1 MSNKFQFVPGRIQ
14 FDEVIIKK
22 KDNETNITDLIVEV
36 NTETS
41 ILSTTIE
48 ADFMVLDAKNVLSNL
63 PIEAGDEISFTVTYA
78 DGPFKMTFVLVHI
91 TEIQD
96 LQSQRTYNLKCCS
109 RLQYNSMFRNISR
122 SYFGATSD
130 IAFQI
135 YKENTTEKFGI
146 WEASVGGQSLIVPN
160 WSPVKTLSW
169 LANRSTAAYD
179 DTRFYFYQDSFGRYN
194 FTPIEKFRE
203 LYRSKTPMKYTYRKN
218 NQMKSTNGESIPNS
232 AALANSILEIEFHD
246 SFEFN
251 FAARGGKLG
260 GIRFQTDINTKTMNI
275 TTYDYW
281 RDFKRESRLNDF
293 PTWSVNKEAVTGLLQ
308 YDNVLSNTHPKIA
321 LNKVN
326 DRSNLKQTSLDESQT
341 ITIVVKGNQ
350 TVDLGM
356 VVDIEIPSPEPKTDN
371 MRDQFDRRWSGKYY
385 VVSKRDMYT
394 KELKQTALTLTKE
407 SLTDLEIR

>member
-1 MSNKFQFVPGRIQ
+1 MSNTFQFVPGRIK

-36 NTETS
+36 NIESSLSMTS
-41 ILSTTIE
+41 
-48 ADFMVLDAKNVLSNL
+48 AQANFMVLDAKNVLSNL
-63 PIEAGDEISFTVTYA
+63 PIESGDEISFTVTYA
-78 DGPFKMTFVLVHI
+78 DGPLTMSFVVVHI
-91 TEIQD
+91 TEIND

-109 RLQYNSMFRNISR
+109 KLQYYSMYRNISR

-135 YKENTTEKFGI
+135 FKENTTESFGI
-146 WEASVGGQSLIVPN
+146 WEASVGGQSLIIPN
-160 WSPVKTLSW
+160 WSPVKALDW
-169 LANRSTAAYD
+169 LAKRSTAAYD

-203 LYRSKTPMKYTYRKN
+203 LYREKTPIKYTYRKN
-218 NQMKSTNGESIPNS
+218 NQMKEVNKESIPNS
-232 AALANSILEIEFHD
+232 AALANTILEIEFHD
-246 SFEFN
+246 AYDFEL
-251 FAARGGKLG
+251 ASRGGRLG
-260 GIRFQTDINTKTMNI
+260 GIRFQTDINTKTMNV
-275 TTYDYW
+275 TTYNYW
-281 RDFKRESRLNDF
+281 RDFARESRLNDY
-293 PTWSVNKEAVTGLLQ
+293 PTWSVNTDATTGLLQ
-308 YDNVLSNTHPKIA
+308 YDNVLSYTNPRIA

-326 DRSNLKQTSLDESQT
+326 DRSNIKQSSIDESQL

-385 VVSKRDMYT
+385 VVAKRDMYT
-394 KELKQTALTLTKE
+394 KEIKQTAMTLTKE